1 MVTYQRIPAIRCFLI
16 FHHDAMDLGYN
27 VAGVRNR
34 RISID
39 CKFSLET
46 DGQRC
51 KRRRGRT
58 YVEDLKDPIEFS
70 PPGRNLFSIDLRTDK
85 ARDWVALAL
94 LCDIPFDLCYGSA
107 IGSIVCQPSKL
118 YTVGSTHV
126 VSLFIASRTDWLR
139 WSIPLPF
146 VPRSRT

>member
-1 MVTYQRIPAIRCFLI
+1 
-16 FHHDAMDLGYN
+16 MDLGYN
-27 VAGVRNR
+27 VAGVGNR

-39 CKFSLET
+39 RKVSQ
-46 DGQRC
+46 DGNRWSAMQAE
-51 KRRRGRT
+51 KWRT

-94 LCDIPFDLCYGSA
+94 LGDIPFDLYYGSA
-107 IGSIVCQPSKL
+107 IGRIVCQPSKL

-126 VSLFIASRTDWLR
+126 VSWFITSRTDWLR
-139 WSIPLPF
+139 WSTPLPF